1 MESALM
7 THEERLAQFRLN
19 LDALCGRSVKTP
31 RKLTGIE
38 KHNLD
43 PDPLDAIE
51 NEYQREFGS

>member
-1 MESALM
+1 M

-19 LDALCGRSVKTP
+19 LDALCGRIVKTP

-38 KHNLD
+38 KHNLE